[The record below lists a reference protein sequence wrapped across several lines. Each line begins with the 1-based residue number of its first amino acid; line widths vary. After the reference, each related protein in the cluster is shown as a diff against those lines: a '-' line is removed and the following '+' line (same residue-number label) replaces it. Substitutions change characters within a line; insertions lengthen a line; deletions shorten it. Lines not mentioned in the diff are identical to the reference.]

1 MIAYAYPAPDAL
13 IKHCTRAAPRSVAG
27 VGTYDF
33 EDAKALYQWLFE
45 HDAFTEY
52 MDWVSAGMIAKVE
65 FGDRG
70 LDLWSILCHDQ
81 TLNDGALTKWESFA
95 SEARSGD
102 ATLGTLLKLA
112 HDKGWKGTVR
122 KSASSIFGQVAQL
135 AAASGAS
142 LSGAVPIMAGR
153 GAAHVRIFSS
163 LLAAVPVL
171 PRTEEHPELPDIGH
185 PLRDAINAAIP
196 GIMAAPI
203 EHVIAHAVINL
214 IHPQTAAKVWPIT
227 PAVSARTAS
236 LEAEERQALA
246 PSDWARDPRTQRI
259 ESDNIDNVEFY
270 FSSLGLEYRWNEWLE
285 YPEIKGWKWPK
296 WTRVNDALLAQVRMY
311 ATKTGTRFV
320 MGKEF
325 AADALLALS
334 HRNTIDPACELLD
347 KWQAEWDGTS
357 RIDTW
362 LCRACGVPDNAYY
375 RAVSR
380 TVLLGLVGRI
390 RHPGIKFDL
399 MMVLV
404 SPKQGTE
411 KSSLAKVLALND
423 EWFAD
428 NVSLGQESKELVLLL
443 AGKTVGEVKEMRSR
457 GDVEAAK
464 AMLDTT
470 HDEGRTA
477 YARFTTKRARRN
489 ILIGS
494 TNRPEFLTDDSGN
507 RRFLP
512 VHVVGP
518 IDLVWVEEVLPQL
531 IGEAAT
537 IACNGKKIELPRN
550 VWDIAAE
557 YQEAA
562 RAQSDFEIHM
572 SAWFGTE
579 APGFVKAHDLLSLLK
594 DATGR
599 AIQPNQY
606 GAAMRRLGF
615 ESKVAHKVGRIW
627 YRGEGREWLVSRQ
640 ADGRMTVKQMFGSVG
655 SKVA

>member
-1 MIAYAYPAPDAL
+1 MDALALSYAAPEAL
-13 IKHCTRAAPRSVAG
+13 IKHCRRAAPRASSAIASN
-27 VGTYDF
+27 YDTSDIA
-33 EDAKALYQWLFE
+33 ELIQWLAEKDEFAT
-45 HDAFTEY
+45 HDE
-52 MDWVSAGMIAKVE
+52 WVSLGMAIKLA
-65 FGDRG
+65 FGDDG
-70 LDLWSILCHDQ
+70 LDLWRISHDD
-81 TLNDGALTKWESFA
+81 TVTESVETSKWNSFA
-95 SEARSGD
+95 TEPSSDRV
-102 ATLGTLLKLA
+102 TLASAMKRAHTL
-112 HDKGWKGTVR
+112 GWKGTIR
-122 KSASSIFGQVAQL
+122 ASTQAMFAGTPK
-135 AAASGAS
+135 
-142 LSGAVPIMAGR
+142 GAVPIMAGR
-153 GAAHVRIFSS
+153 GAAHLKLFAPILSG
-163 LLAAVPVL
+163 VPVL
-171 PRTEEHPELPDIGH
+171 PRTDEHPTLPDIGH

-196 GIMAAPI
+196 GIMANPI
-203 EHVIAHAVINL
+203 EYVIAHAVINL
-214 IHPQTAAKVWPIT
+214 IHPQTAAKVWPVT
-227 PAVSARTAS
+227 PAVTSRTAN
-236 LEAEERQALA
+236 LEAQEVQALA
-246 PSDWARDPRTQRI
+246 PDDWVREKEKIQG
-259 ESDNIDNVEFY
+259 DNIDNVEFY
-270 FSSLGLEYRWNEWLE
+270 MNGLGVEYRWNAWFE
-285 YPEIKGWKWPK
+285 YPEIKGWKWST
-296 WTRVNDALLAQVRMY
+296 WTRLDDRILAMLRMH
-311 ATKTGTRFV
+311 ATKKGTRFV
-320 MGKEF
+320 MAKEF
-325 AADALLALS
+325 AADALLTLAAY
-334 HRNTIDPACELLD
+334 NTVDPACALLD
-347 KWQAEWDGTS
+347 TWQAGWDGES

-404 SPKQGTE
+404 SAKQGTE

-464 AMLDTT
+464 AMIDTT

-512 VHVVGP
+512 VHVVGR
-518 IDLVWVEEVLPQL
+518 IDLGWVEEVLPQL

-537 IACNGKKIELPRN
+537 IACNGKKIELPRE

-615 ESKVAHKVGRIW
+615 ESKVAHKIGRIW

-640 ADGRMTVKQMFGSVG
+640 ADGRMTVKQMFGSVE